1 MGEPSSISGHLE
13 PYDSH
18 IRETKYH
25 ILLTSKEKGDLIDK
39 VNISECELIRFNLIL
54 SDAR

>member
-1 MGEPSSISGHLE
+1 MDEPSSISSHLE

-18 IRETKYH
+18 IRETKDH

-39 VNISECELIRFNLIL
+39 VKISECELIRFNLIL